1 MKSLRAE
8 RVSERGAI
16 LVHVAIALMMLVAL
30 SAFSIDFGLFW
41 VGRGEAQNS
50 ADAGAM
56 AGAVALG
63 FDSATDTSITGPAK
77 LSAHQAAFANL
88 VVGQAP
94 AVDISTD
101 INFVDCPDGTKSP
114 ACIRVDV
121 YRDAAHGNALP
132 TWFGHIVGLVSQDTK
147 ATATAE
153 AGSANAT
160 NCIRP
165 WMIPDKWK
173 EVTAPATSFNGSDV
187 YKRPDPVTGLGGT
200 GYTVANDYGTT
211 ITLKPGNPKQ
221 AISPGNFYA
230 VDLTDSKGGNDYR
243 TNIATC
249 RDKSSAIGDFLTVEP
264 GNMVG
269 PTKQGVGD
277 LVAQDPAAV
286 WNSSTKTIDGSAYA
300 VSPRIVPIAM
310 FDPAV
315 FNAQDRTSGRF
326 NQQIVNIIGF
336 FVIGVSGGGDVTG
349 VIINLPG
356 QLAASGGKVGSA
368 ASFLKFFAL
377 VR

>member
-1 MKSLRAE
+1 MKSP
-8 RVSERGAI
+8 RVESIGERGAI
-16 LVHVAIALMMLVAL
+16 LVHVAIALLMLVAL
-30 SAFSIDFGLFW
+30 SAFAVDFGVFW
-41 VGRGEAQNS
+41 LGRGEAQNS

-63 FDSATDTSITGPAK
+63 FDSATDTSDTGPAK
-77 LSAHQAAFANL
+77 TSALLAARANL

-94 AVDISTD
+94 AVEISTD
-101 INFVDCPDGTKSP
+101 INFISCPDGTPSP

-121 YRDAAHGNALP
+121 YRDATHGNALP
-132 TWFGHIVGLVSQDTK
+132 TWFGHIVGLVSQDTR

-160 NCIRP
+160 NCLRP
-165 WMIPDKWK
+165 WMIPDKWR
-173 EVTAPATSFNGSDV
+173 EVTPPATSFNGADV
-187 YKRPDPVTGLGGT
+187 YTRPDPVTGLGGT
-200 GYTVANDYGTT
+200 GYTVAKDYGT
-211 ITLKPGNPKQ
+211 IVTLKPGNPKL
-221 AISPGNFYA
+221 AIAPGDFYA

-249 RDKSSAIGDFLTVEP
+249 RDKTTAIGDFLTVKP

-277 LVAQDPAAV
+277 LVAEDPGAS
-286 WNSSTKTIDGSAYA
+286 WNASTKTIDGSAYA

-310 FDPAV
+310 FDPAA
-315 FNAQDRTSGRF
+315 FNAQNRQSGTF
-326 NQQIVNIIGF
+326 DLAVVNLMGF
-336 FVIGVSGGGDVTG
+336 FVQGVSGGGDVTG
-349 VIINLPG
+349 VLISLPG
-356 QLAASGGKVGSA
+356 ELAARGGKVGSA
-368 ASFLKFFAL
+368 ASFLKFFML